1 MLTEEE
7 VERIRKGLHEG
18 VRGPIVVTWVEK
30 LLRDRDERLK
40 RDQEIATKLL
50 GRDVWGL

>member
-7 VERIRKGLHEG
+7 VERIRKGLREG
-18 VRGPIVVTWVEK
+18 LRGPVVATWVEK

-40 RDQEIATKLL
+40 RDQEIAAQLL
-50 GRDVWGL
+50 GRDVWGI